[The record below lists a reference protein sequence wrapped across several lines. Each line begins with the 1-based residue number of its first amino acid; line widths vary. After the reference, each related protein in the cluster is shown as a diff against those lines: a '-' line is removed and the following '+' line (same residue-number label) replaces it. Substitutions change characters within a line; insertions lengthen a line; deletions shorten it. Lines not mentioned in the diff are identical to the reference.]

1 MGQKI
6 LVADDEKEVV
16 ALLKLYLENSGYT
29 VIPAYDGR
37 EAMTILQRERIDLA
51 VLDIMMPE
59 MDGYT
64 VIRKIRETNNIPV
77 IMLSAKGETSDKI
90 LGLGMGADDYI
101 TKPFDALEVVA
112 RISANLRRFSQME
125 EKGIR
130 DNSRKYLTV
139 KDLRL
144 DTEACVLQKDTELI
158 ELTSIEYRMLKLF
171 MESPGQVF
179 TKKQIYE
186 AAWGDEYLVDDNNI
200 MVYISR
206 IREKIGE
213 YEGQS
218 YIRTIRGLGYK
229 MLP

>member
-29 VIPAYDGR
+29 VVPAYDGR
-37 EAMTILQRERIDLA
+37 EAVTILQREQIDLA

-64 VIRKIRETNNIPV
+64 VIRKIRKTNNIPV

-112 RISANLRRFSQME
+112 RISANLRRFSQMA

-130 DNSRKYLTV
+130 ENARKYLTV

-186 AAWGDEYLVDDNNI
+186 TAWGDEYLVDDNNI